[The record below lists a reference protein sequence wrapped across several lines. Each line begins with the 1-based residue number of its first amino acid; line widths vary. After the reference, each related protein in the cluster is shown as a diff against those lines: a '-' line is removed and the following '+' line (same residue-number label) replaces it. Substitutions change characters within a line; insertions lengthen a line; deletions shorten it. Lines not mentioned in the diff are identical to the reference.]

1 MSDNMVVANNL
12 VIGTGVTFNGS
23 ITAPG
28 KAVINGQVTGELTAD
43 DLLIGKEGN
52 VTGTVRAREI
62 DVHGELNEDIV
73 CREHILIHSTG
84 RVSGTMEYSEL
95 EIQRGGQFR
104 GEMRQK

>member
-12 VIGTGVTFNGS
+12 VIGTGVTFSGS
-23 ITAPG
+23 IAAPG

-95 EIQRGGQFR
+95 EPC
-104 GEMRQK
+104 

>member
-1 MSDNMVVANNL
+1 MSDNLVVANNL

-23 ITAPG
+23 ISAPG

-104 GEMRQK
+104 GEMRQR

>member
-23 ITAPG
+23 INAPG
-28 KAVINGQVTGELTAD
+28 KAVVNGRVTGELTAD

-62 DVHGELNEDIV
+62 DVHGELNEDIA
-73 CREHILIHSTG
+73 CRDHILIHSTG
-84 RVSGTMEYSEL
+84 RVSGTLEYSEL

>member
-1 MSDNMVVANNL
+1 MSDNVVVSNNL
-12 VIGTGVTFNGS
+12 VIGTGVTFKGS

-28 KAVINGQVTGELTAD
+28 KAIVNGAVTGDLTAD

-52 VTGTVRAREI
+52 VTGVVRAREI

-84 RVSGTMEYSEL
+84 RVSGTLEYTEL
-95 EIQRGGQFR
+95 EIHRGGRFR
-104 GEMRQK
+104 GEMKQK